1 MKIHLPRLKDIFLVS
16 IVIGVGISY
25 GDLYLFHIIFGIVI
39 LQSTR
44 QLIYNSFKINLNTFQ
59 NNYIYFMPLFMF
71 WYFITIFWSVNKLYT
86 LQYIFYIFCGTG
98 IVFYIVSVFKTP
110 NDLNRGK
117 KILAYVFSIEIALS
131 ILECFSSFR
140 LPISP
145 FSDYVTFFGREPS
158 LDPTLDSFSVASL
171 IQPPTGFK
179 WNPNDLALTM
189 ITLVPFFLFLNKN
202 FFLKMIAIS
211 SITTIII
218 MTSSRS
224 VFLSMGILFLT
235 YFIFYKR
242 QILPIA
248 LTISVGLLFFFQ
260 IENLKE
266 SENPQISEIANT
278 FSTIQNILSD
288 NILIGES
295 ISIREELAR
304 NGINALKNSYGF
316 GVGAGGSVA
325 IQEKLGGVDGRI
337 TSMHN
342 FWLEVIVDSGIL
354 FGIVFL
360 IWYLS
365 LAWNLYLVGLRSKI
379 SHSKYFGKSI
389 SLSLIIF
396 IPAAITSSSVI
407 YFLPMWLLFGF
418 AIATLE
424 IESKITLQKNQQFP

>member
-1 MKIHLPRLKDIFLVS
+1 VKIQLPNLKDIFLLS

-25 GDLYLFHIIFGIVI
+25 GDLYLFHIIFAIVI

-44 QLIYNSFKINLNTFQ
+44 QLIFNSFKINLNAFQ

-86 LQYIFYIFCGTG
+86 VQYIFYIFCGTG
-98 IVFYIVSVFKTP
+98 IVFYIVSAFKTP

-117 KILAYVFSIEIALS
+117 KILACIFIIEIALS
-131 ILECFSSFR
+131 ILESFSTFR

-145 FSDYVTFFGREPS
+145 FSDYVTLFGREPS

-171 IQPPTGFK
+171 IQPPTGFQ

-202 FFLKMIAIS
+202 FLKWIAIFA
-211 SITTIII
+211 ITTIII

-224 VFLSMGILFLT
+224 VFLSMGILFLI

-248 LTISVGLLFFFQ
+248 ITISVSLLFFIQ

-288 NILIGES
+288 NILIVES

-342 FWLEVIVDSGIL
+342 FWLEVIVDSGVL
-354 FGIVFL
+354 FGIIFL

-365 LAWNLYLVGLRSKI
+365 LTWNLYLVGLRSKL
-379 SHSKYFGKSI
+379 SHIKYFGKSI

-396 IPAAITSSSVI
+396 VPAAITSSSVI

-424 IESKITLQKNQQFP
+424 IESKITNQKNQQFP

>member
-1 MKIHLPRLKDIFLVS
+1 
-16 IVIGVGISY
+16 
-25 GDLYLFHIIFGIVI
+25 
-39 LQSTR
+39 
-44 QLIYNSFKINLNTFQ
+44 
-59 NNYIYFMPLFMF
+59 
-71 WYFITIFWSVNKLYT
+71 
-86 LQYIFYIFCGTG
+86 
-98 IVFYIVSVFKTP
+98 
-110 NDLNRGK
+110 
-117 KILAYVFSIEIALS
+117 
-131 ILECFSSFR
+131 
-140 LPISP
+140 
-145 FSDYVTFFGREPS
+145 
-158 LDPTLDSFSVASL
+158 
-171 IQPPTGFK
+171 
-179 WNPNDLALTM
+179 
-189 ITLVPFFLFLNKN
+189 
-202 FFLKMIAIS
+202 
-211 SITTIII
+211 

-224 VFLSMGILFLT
+224 VFLSMGILFLI

-248 LTISVGLLFFFQ
+248 LTISVCFLFFIQ

-278 FSTIQNILSD
+278 FSTIQNLLSD

-365 LAWNLYLVGLRSKI
+365 LAWNLYLV
-379 SHSKYFGKSI
+379 
-389 SLSLIIF
+389 
-396 IPAAITSSSVI
+396 
-407 YFLPMWLLFGF
+407 
-418 AIATLE
+418 
-424 IESKITLQKNQQFP
+424 

>member
-1 MKIHLPRLKDIFLVS
+1 
-16 IVIGVGISY
+16 
-25 GDLYLFHIIFGIVI
+25 
-39 LQSTR
+39 
-44 QLIYNSFKINLNTFQ
+44 
-59 NNYIYFMPLFMF
+59 MF

-86 LQYIFYIFCGTG
+86 VQYIFYIFCGTG
-98 IVFYIVSVFKTP
+98 IVFYIVSAFKTP

-117 KILAYVFSIEIALS
+117 KILACIFIIEIALS
-131 ILECFSSFR
+131 ILESFSTFR

-145 FSDYVTFFGREPS
+145 FSDYVTLFGREPS

-171 IQPPTGFK
+171 IQPPTGFQ

-202 FFLKMIAIS
+202 FLKWIAIFA
-211 SITTIII
+211 ITTIII

-224 VFLSMGILFLT
+224 VFLSMGILFLI

-248 LTISVGLLFFFQ
+248 ITISVSLLFFIQ

-342 FWLEVIVDSGIL
+342 FWLEVIVDSGVL
-354 FGIVFL
+354 FGIIFL

-365 LAWNLYLVGLRSKI
+365 LTWNLYLVGLRSKL
-379 SHSKYFGKSI
+379 SHIKYFGKSI

-396 IPAAITSSSVI
+396 VPAAITSSSVI

-424 IESKITLQKNQQFP
+424 IESKITNQKNQQFP

>member
-1 MKIHLPRLKDIFLVS
+1 VKIQLPNLKDIFLLS

-25 GDLYLFHIIFGIVI
+25 GDLYLFHIIFAIVI

-44 QLIYNSFKINLNTFQ
+44 QLIFNSFKINLNAFQ

-86 LQYIFYIFCGTG
+86 VQYIFYIFCGTG
-98 IVFYIVSVFKTP
+98 IVFYIVSAFKTP

-117 KILAYVFSIEIALS
+117 KILACIFIIEIALS
-131 ILECFSSFR
+131 ILESFSTFR

-145 FSDYVTFFGREPS
+145 FSDYVTLFGREPS

-171 IQPPTGFK
+171 IQPPTGFQ

-202 FFLKMIAIS
+202 FLKWIAIFA
-211 SITTIII
+211 ITTIII

-224 VFLSMGILFLT
+224 VFLSMGILFLI

-248 LTISVGLLFFFQ
+248 ITISVSLLFFIQ

-342 FWLEVIVDSGIL
+342 FWLEVIVDSGVL
-354 FGIVFL
+354 FGIIFL

-365 LAWNLYLVGLRSKI
+365 LTWNLYLVGLRSKL
-379 SHSKYFGKSI
+379 SHIKYFGKSI

-396 IPAAITSSSVI
+396 VPAAITSSSVI

-424 IESKITLQKNQQFP
+424 IESKITNQKNQQFP

>member
-1 MKIHLPRLKDIFLVS
+1 
-16 IVIGVGISY
+16 
-25 GDLYLFHIIFGIVI
+25 
-39 LQSTR
+39 
-44 QLIYNSFKINLNTFQ
+44 
-59 NNYIYFMPLFMF
+59 
-71 WYFITIFWSVNKLYT
+71 
-86 LQYIFYIFCGTG
+86 
-98 IVFYIVSVFKTP
+98 
-110 NDLNRGK
+110 
-117 KILAYVFSIEIALS
+117 
-131 ILECFSSFR
+131 
-140 LPISP
+140 
-145 FSDYVTFFGREPS
+145 
-158 LDPTLDSFSVASL
+158 
-171 IQPPTGFK
+171 
-179 WNPNDLALTM
+179 
-189 ITLVPFFLFLNKN
+189 
-202 FFLKMIAIS
+202 
-211 SITTIII
+211 
-218 MTSSRS
+218 
-224 VFLSMGILFLT
+224 MGILFLI

-242 QILPIA
+242 QILPIV
-248 LTISVGLLFFFQ
+248 LTISVSLLFFFQ

-365 LAWNLYLVGLRSKI
+365 LAWNLYLVGLRSKL

-424 IESKITLQKNQQFP
+424 IESKLLFKKTNSFPSHFFPCKKFRSFVTINS

>member
-1 MKIHLPRLKDIFLVS
+1 MKIQLPNLKDIFLLS

-25 GDLYLFHIIFGIVI
+25 GDLYLFHIIFAIVI

-44 QLIYNSFKINLNTFQ
+44 QLIFNSFKINLNAFQ

-86 LQYIFYIFCGTG
+86 VQYIFYIFCGTG
-98 IVFYIVSVFKTP
+98 IVFYIVSAFKTP

-117 KILAYVFSIEIALS
+117 KILACIFIIEIALS
-131 ILECFSSFR
+131 ILESFSTFR

-145 FSDYVTFFGREPS
+145 FSDYVTLFGREPS

-171 IQPPTGFK
+171 IQPPTGFQ

-202 FFLKMIAIS
+202 FLKWIAIFA
-211 SITTIII
+211 ITTIII

-224 VFLSMGILFLT
+224 VFLSMGILFLI

-248 LTISVGLLFFFQ
+248 ITISVSLLFFIQ

-342 FWLEVIVDSGIL
+342 FWLEVIVDSGVL
-354 FGIVFL
+354 FGIIFL

-365 LAWNLYLVGLRSKI
+365 LTWNLYLVGLRSKL
-379 SHSKYFGKSI
+379 SHIKYFGKSI

-396 IPAAITSSSVI
+396 VPAAITSSSVI

-424 IESKITLQKNQQFP
+424 IESKITNQKNQQFP